1 VDIFGASSLE
11 EIKSKGPF
19 TPVLL

>member
-11 EIKSKGPF
+11 EIKSKVPF